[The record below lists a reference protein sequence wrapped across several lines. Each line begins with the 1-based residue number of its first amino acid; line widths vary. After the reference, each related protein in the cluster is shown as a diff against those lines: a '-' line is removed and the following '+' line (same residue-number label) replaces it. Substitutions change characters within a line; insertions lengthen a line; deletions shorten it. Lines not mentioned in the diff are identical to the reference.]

1 MVHFQEGV
9 LTVVFKSANLNET
22 PSYVTEPSR
31 KKSKVRIAYKFKRSF
46 FTGSSNFEQKRQKL
60 SDQAMSCVRA
70 YVTFQVAGN
79 VYARVAASARCD
91 GEGKW

>member
-1 MVHFQEGV
+1 MVHFQDGV
-9 LTVVFKSANLNET
+9 LTVVFKSANLKET

-60 SDQAMSCVRA
+60 SDQAMSCR
-70 YVTFQVAGN
+70 
-79 VYARVAASARCD
+79 ARVRHLSS
-91 GEGKW
+91 GGKCLRACGCVCEM